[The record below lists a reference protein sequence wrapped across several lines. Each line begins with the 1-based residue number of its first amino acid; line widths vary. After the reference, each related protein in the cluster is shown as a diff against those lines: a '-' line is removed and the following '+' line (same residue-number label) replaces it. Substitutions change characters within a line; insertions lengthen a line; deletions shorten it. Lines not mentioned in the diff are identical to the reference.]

1 MKSALTFTHAVA
13 ALAALL
19 LVGVGDSARRAY
31 GMPFPSA
38 LFTAEGRFA
47 AVFLPDWGVAGA
59 PIAHGD
65 LVLAVDGVPVAPHAG
80 EPPGRAV
87 YRLVSERSRA
97 GAQHVTVAYLR
108 DGSRRSLVLP
118 VRRVGPRELWFFA
131 LLVPLA
137 GAIYLASGLLVHR
150 LAGRHPAGRAYLLS
164 CCATFVTLAAS
175 FDYVTTARL
184 QPLFPVSAGLVSL
197 ALVWTVYAFPQRPL
211 RARPERALRAALL
224 ALAAVV
230 AWAVAAALGV
240 DPRVLRLV
248 TWVAGFAGL
257 LVLGA
262 ALASRLGYTT
272 HAARS
277 PRFAVGWILAIVP
290 VCWGS
295 LLFGLAR
302 GGDAQHL
309 LAPFVFL
316 AVPMSVDYSLLRQH
330 VLDVPGDRLLRI
342 LAASTALWALLI
354 GATVGWAVGAMSLP
368 VGTGAA
374 LPIVAGVAVVGAM
387 LALAPRVL
395 RGLYFS
401 TTARFQPTVERLGDV
416 LAEHTDRASI
426 EAALSEHVTRL
437 TTAEGVRVLG
447 PDTLAGVHFAD
458 RDALAAGRHVVC
470 GEESER
476 ALLVPMR
483 CRAELQGVLSVPV
496 LGDAAGHTGEDLA
509 LLGTV
514 ASLGAIALRHA
525 AVVAELDALRRA
537 EVGATRDDRDLAV
550 GLLSAEVCHEVAYSL
565 HYFRYLLRPVNA
577 GHALGEKDVALGR
590 DEVDR
595 LERLLSS
602 LRRVEV
608 APLARVEVRLLDPAE
623 RALGLL
629 RDESRGRRVEVEISR
644 GLTVMADPDALVQV
658 FANLLRN
665 ALQAAGEGGA
675 VGVRARVGAEGLVA
689 EVWDTGPGVAPDLA
703 ARIFTPWV
711 TTKPQGLGLGLA
723 ITERLLRAMGWTIS
737 LHREDARTVFRLR
750 TPPERVAVP
759 DGGASLRDETGGRA
773 TGPG

>member
-1 MKSALTFTHAVA
+1 MRPALTVTHVVA

-19 LVGVGDSARRAY
+19 LLGVADSARRAY
-31 GMPFPSA
+31 GMSFPSA

-59 PIAHGD
+59 PIEHGD
-65 LVLAVDGVPVAPHAG
+65 LVLAVDGAPVSPLPG
-80 EPPGRAV
+80 EPPGRAI
-87 YRLVSERSRA
+87 YRLVAGRSRA
-97 GAQHVTVAYLR
+97 GAQHVSVAYLH
-108 DGSRRSLVLP
+108 DGARRTLVLP

-164 CCATFVTLAAS
+164 CGATFVTLAAS

-184 QPLFPVSAGLVSL
+184 QPLFPVSAALVSL
-197 ALVWTVYAFPQRPL
+197 ALVWTVYAFPHRPL
-211 RARPERALRAALL
+211 RARPGHALRAALL
-224 ALAAVV
+224 ALAAVA

-248 TWVAGFAGL
+248 TWAAGFAGL

-316 AVPMSVDYSLLRQH
+316 AVPMSVDYSLLRHH

-342 LAASTALWALLI
+342 LAASTTLWALLI

-368 VGTGAA
+368 VGAGAA
-374 LPIVAGVAVVGAM
+374 LPVAAGVAVVAAM

-426 EAALSEHVTRL
+426 EAALAEHVTRL

-447 PDTLAGVHFAD
+447 PDALAGVDPAL
-458 RDALAAGRHVVC
+458 RGALAAGRHVLR
-470 GEESER
+470 GDESER

-496 LGDAAGHTGEDLA
+496 LGDDAGHTGEDLA

-525 AVVAELDALRRA
+525 AVVAELEALRRA

-550 GLLSAEVCHEVAYSL
+550 DRSAPRSATRSRTRCTTSGICSGRSTRATPSARRTSRSDVTRSTASSGCCRRCAAWRS
-565 HYFRYLLRPVNA
+565 RPSRASRCGCSTPPSGHSACSVTSPGGAAWRSTSPA
-577 GHALGEKDVALGR
+577 GSRCWPTRTPSCRCLPTSYATPSR
-590 DEVDR
+590 
-595 LERLLSS
+595 
-602 LRRVEV
+602 
-608 APLARVEVRLLDPAE
+608 P
-623 RALGLL
+623 
-629 RDESRGRRVEVEISR
+629 RGR
-644 GLTVMADPDALVQV
+644 
-658 FANLLRN
+658 
-665 ALQAAGEGGA
+665 
-675 VGVRARVGAEGLVA
+675 
-689 EVWDTGPGVAPDLA
+689 A
-703 ARIFTPWV
+703 ARWGCAPASARGDSSPRCGTPARGWR
-711 TTKPQGLGLGLA
+711 P
-723 ITERLLRAMGWTIS
+723 ISPRASSPRG
-737 LHREDARTVFRLR
+737 
-750 TPPERVAVP
+750 
-759 DGGASLRDETGGRA
+759 
-773 TGPG
+773 